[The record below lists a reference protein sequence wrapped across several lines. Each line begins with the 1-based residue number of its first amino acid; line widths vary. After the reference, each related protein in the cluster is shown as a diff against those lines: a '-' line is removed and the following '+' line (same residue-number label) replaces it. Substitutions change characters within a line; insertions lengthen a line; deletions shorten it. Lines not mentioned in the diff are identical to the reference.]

1 VAQRAPKLAAVRRG
15 NSAPWTQVIVPVN
28 TLAPPIGRT
37 GPRIGHLAAHIHW
50 HTHQKLQNTQKKKP
64 STPSKKKQRYSTT
77 SRLYSHPA
85 TATQPLPPSH
95 SHPATATYAM
105 FICSRWRARIVFPVC
120 GSTSTIVSCSSRSGR
135 MRDELKWLLSQCHTC
150 RTQAGCRCFSRFIAS
165 SQSPF
170 RSFKSHSGQQFVIP
184 VAFRSAICHPS
195 QFVITVAF
203 RSAICYFSQ
212 FVIPVNLSVP
222 SGKQSLEITCEFD
235 KKKGPPHKK
244 PYSTQL
250 EVARIRIEKVRLG
263 QENRHAILRTRQIK
277 HAAGA
282 KKIPEKRSKK
292 QQQQQ
297 QHQQQQKTMSVR
309 YLKSCT
315 LKKIG

>member
-1 VAQRAPKLAAVRRG
+1 VDTSHCAGEYPHTPHWARWAADRTPSCTQSLAHASKTPKHTKK
-15 NSAPWTQVIVPVN
+15 NQ
-28 TLAPPIGRT
+28 
-37 GPRIGHLAAHIHW
+37 AHP
-50 HTHQKLQNTQKKKP
+50 QKKKNKYIQP
-64 STPSKKKQRYSTT
+64 PVGS
-77 SRLYSHPA
+77 
-85 TATQPLPPSH
+85 TATQPQPPSH

-105 FICSRWRARIVFPVC
+105 FICNRWRARIVFPVC

-292 QQQQQ
+292 QQQQ
-297 QHQQQQKTMSVR
+297 HNN
-309 YLKSCT
+309 
-315 LKKIG
+315 KKLCQYDI